1 MSFAAQIEDG
11 NGALSPVGS
20 TLYGVCNTA
29 ASTAAKVVSLADFDT
44 LLTGITI
51 HVKFTNSNTVASPT
65 LNVNS
70 TGDIAIFAAG
80 TTAPG
85 TNVITSWAANGVVS
99 FTYDGT
105 YWRMNDTSANGTI
118 NSSLN
123 TLTSNLSTE
132 ATTRYNG
139 DIGVVRQIAPAYSTS
154 STYALGD
161 LVTYNNTLYRCSTAI
176 TTAEA
181 WTSGHWTAVTAA
193 NRIGKTF
200 KFTSVSVATTAW
212 SSNSTYSA
220 QGYAFRAS
228 VALTGVTSSMVPEV
242 VFGMADACSGNFA
255 PIADTYNGGV
265 YLYAA
270 LKPSA
275 TITIPVILCRL
286 VN

>member
-11 NGALSPVGS
+11 NGAISPIGS
-20 TLYGVCNTA
+20 TLYGICNTA
-29 ASTAAKVVSLADFDT
+29 AATAAKVVTLADFDT

-51 HVKFTNSNTVASPT
+51 HVKFTNSNTAASPT

-70 TGDIAIFAAG
+70 TGAITIYAAG

-85 TNVITSWAANGVVS
+85 TNVITSWAANGIVS

-118 NSSLN
+118 NTSLN
-123 TLTSNLSTE
+123 TLTTDLASEVTNRSNAVTS
-132 ATTRYNG
+132 A
-139 DIGVVRQIAPAYSTS
+139 VQQIAPAYSTS
-154 STYALGD
+154 STYALND

-181 WTSGHWTAVTAA
+181 WTAGHWTAVTVA
-193 NRIGKTF
+193 NRLGKTL
-200 KFTSVSVATTAW
+200 KFTSTAVATTAW
-212 SSNSTYSA
+212 ASDGTYSA

-228 VALTGVTSSMVPEV
+228 VALTGVTSSMIPEV
-242 VFGMADACSGNFA
+242 VFAMADACSGNFA
-255 PIADTYNGGV
+255 PVADTYNGGV
-265 YLYAA
+265 YLYASI
-270 LKPSA
+270 KPTA
-275 TITIPVILCRL
+275 TVTIPVIVCKL